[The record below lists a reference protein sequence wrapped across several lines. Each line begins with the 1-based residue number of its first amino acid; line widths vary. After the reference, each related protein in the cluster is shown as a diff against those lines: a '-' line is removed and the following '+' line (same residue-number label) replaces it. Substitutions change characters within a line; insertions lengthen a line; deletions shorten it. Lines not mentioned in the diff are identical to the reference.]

1 MADASQI
8 EYLIERLTPQL
19 NDQQLGQ
26 VNHAYDV
33 AAEAHS
39 GQTRDEGTPY
49 IVHPVRVAVAL
60 VDELNLFSPTL
71 ICSALLHD
79 VIEDSEL
86 TREDIARLFDDEV
99 ANVVWLL
106 TKLEEVR
113 LSDYLARIEAA
124 ADTGAPLVKL
134 CDRLDNLRSV
144 AHTPK
149 IEKKRRYIRTTEE
162 LYLGF
167 AARINSYLFHELQRW
182 LEEARADLSRLESGR
197 ELTPD

>member
-1 MADASQI
+1 MDHASQI
-8 EYLIERLTPQL
+8 EYLIERLTPEL
-19 NDQQLGQ
+19 NDQQIGQ

-33 AAEAHS
+33 AADAHS

-49 IVHPVRVAVAL
+49 IVHPVRVAVSL
-60 VDELNLFSPTL
+60 VDELNLSSPTL
-71 ICSALLHD
+71 ICAALLHD

-86 TREDIARLFDDEV
+86 TREDVARMFGDEI

-144 AHTPK
+144 AHTPRL
-149 IEKKRRYIRTTEE
+149 EKKRRYIRTTEE
-162 LYLGF
+162 LYLPF
-167 AARINSYLFHELQRW
+167 AARINDYLFHELQRW
-182 LEEARADLSRLESGR
+182 LEEARADLSRLESAR
-197 ELTPD
+197 ELTSD